1 MPWRPVRWVGTN
13 LSDAESELQNR
24 IEVLAREL
32 EEARA
37 QQTATDE
44 VLKVISRSA
53 FDLEPVLQALVK
65 SAVRLCG
72 ADSGVITLRVG
83 DTLRFMAGYGQS
95 EELYTYERTHP
106 HPIGRGTFQGRAALE
121 GRTIHVPD
129 VRQDA
134 EYERPEASIIGNFR
148 TVLCVPLRRAEEI
161 IGVFALA
168 RRKIEPFEPRQIEL
182 VESFAHQAVIAIEN
196 VRLFEEVQARNREV
210 SEALEQQ
217 TATGEVLRVIASS
230 PTDIKP
236 VLESVVASAAKL
248 CDAYDAV
255 IALREG
261 DSLTDRRA
269 LWPHPNRFL
278 HFAPHP

>member
-1 MPWRPVRWVGTN
+1 M
-13 LSDAESELQNR
+13 SYAESELQNR
-24 IEVLAREL
+24 NEVLAREL

-37 QQTATDE
+37 QQAATDE
-44 VLKVISRSA
+44 VLKVISQSA

-134 EYERPEASIIGNFR
+134 EYERPEASVIGDFR

-161 IGVFALA
+161 VGVFALA
-168 RRKIEPFEPRQIEL
+168 RR
-182 VESFAHQAVIAIEN
+182 
-196 VRLFEEVQARNREV
+196 
-210 SEALEQQ
+210 
-217 TATGEVLRVIASS
+217 
-230 PTDIKP
+230 
-236 VLESVVASAAKL
+236 
-248 CDAYDAV
+248 
-255 IALREG
+255 
-261 DSLTDRRA
+261 
-269 LWPHPNRFL
+269 
-278 HFAPHP
+278 

>member
-1 MPWRPVRWVGTN
+1 MQWRPVRWAGTN
-13 LSDAESELQNR
+13 LSEAESELQNR

-37 QQTATDE
+37 RQTATDE
-44 VLKVISRSA
+44 VLQVISRSA
-53 FDLEPVLQALVK
+53 FDLEPVLQGLVK

-129 VRQDA
+129 VRQDE

-161 IGVFALA
+161 VGVFALA
-168 RRKIEPFEPRQIEL
+168 ETKGRAVRAASDRTGGEL
-182 VESFAHQAVIAIEN
+182 CHQAVSRSRTCACSKRCRRETAKS
-196 VRLFEEVQARNREV
+196 RKHWSSRPRPARCY
-210 SEALEQQ
+210 
-217 TATGEVLRVIASS
+217 ASS
-230 PTDIKP
+230 PRRRPTSTPCWRCRRKRC
-236 VLESVVASAAKL
+236 KL

-255 IALREG
+255 ICSCDGETLIIGAHYGPIPLDFAL
-261 DSLTDRRA
+261 
-269 LWPHPNRFL
+269 
-278 HFAPHP
+278 APQS